1 MKIVVDFDKCIA
13 AGQCVLAADD
23 LFGQNEDDGIVI
35 VLSEKV
41 PPERLEAAQDA
52 ARRCPTGAIVI
63 IED

>member
-35 VLSEKV
+35 VLSQTI
-41 PPERLEAAQDA
+41 PAARLEAAQDA
-52 ARRCPTGAIVI
+52 ARRCPTGAIAI
-63 IED
+63 IDD